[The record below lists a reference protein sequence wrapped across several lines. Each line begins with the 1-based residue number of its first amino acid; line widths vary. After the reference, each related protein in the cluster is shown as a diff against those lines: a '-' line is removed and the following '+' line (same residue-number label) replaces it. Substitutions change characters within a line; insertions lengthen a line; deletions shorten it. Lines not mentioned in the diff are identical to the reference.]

1 MTQTQSTPRTA
12 LPNASRLSLGLAVL
26 RVVVGVVSVMH
37 GAQKLFTFG
46 IVGTTRAFAQM
57 GAPLPE
63 ITAPLVAVLEFA
75 GGAALILGLLTPL
88 VAALLAL
95 NMLVATILVHLPAGF
110 FASEGGYELTLTL
123 LAASVALA
131 FTGPGAYALDTLVR
145 RGRA

>member
-1 MTQTQSTPRTA
+1 MTQSTPRTA

-26 RVVVGVVSVMH
+26 RVAVGAVFLMH

-46 IVGTTRAFAQM
+46 IAGTTGAFAQM

-63 ITAPLVAVLEFA
+63 ITAPLIAVLELA

-95 NMLVATILVHLPAGF
+95 DMLVATVLVHLPAGF
-110 FASEGGYELTLTL
+110 FAADGGYELTLTL
-123 LAASVALA
+123 FAASLALA
-131 FTGPGAYALDTLVR
+131 LTGPGAYALDTLVR
-145 RGRA
+145 RRRA

>member
-1 MTQTQSTPRTA
+1 MTQTQSTPRTT

-26 RVVVGVVSVMH
+26 RVVVGVVFVMH

-46 IVGTTRAFAQM
+46 IAGTVGTFAQM

-88 VAALLAL
+88 IATLLAL
-95 NMLVATILVHLPAGF
+95 NMLVATVLVHMSAGF

-131 FTGPGAYALDTLVR
+131 FTGPGVYALDNLMR